1 MMRFTKSKNIWKES
15 RFYIGVKMLPKEMQI
30 EIDFLSNLYKHRF
43 ITFEELDKLI
53 TYFSFRRAE
62 KDLKEVLK

>member
-1 MMRFTKSKNIWKES
+1 
-15 RFYIGVKMLPKEMQI
+15 MLPKEMQI

-53 TYFSFRRAE
+53 TFFSYRRA
-62 KDLKEVLK
+62 KKELEEVKNEN